1 MYCLR
6 HLWLSGTSVTALV
19 LETSSEEWQAGHVW
33 TVSRSCNKA
42 CRNFSR
48 RLRGASSFPRKTERF
63 SWRKMRRV
71 ASCYVSF
78 RVSAAQFFSPCC
90 SGRKLVQFSK
100 TGLGGPLLFRL
111 RHMKEFAREILY
123 EIQACSCPPL
133 RNPEERIRAS
143 DLFESAPFPHVG
155 NSGECVTSR
164 RTRLARPAA
173 AVSQSKTGAYFSR
186 AGPRR

>member
-6 HLWLSGTSVTALV
+6 HLRLSGTSVTAFV
-19 LETSSEEWQAGHVW
+19 LETSSGEWQAGHVW

-48 RLRGASSFPRKTERF
+48 RLRGASSFPRKAERF

-78 RVSAAQFFSPCC
+78 RMSAAQFFNPLC

-100 TGLGGPLLFRL
+100 TGLVGPLLFRL
-111 RHMKEFAREILY
+111 QHSLHSFRKA
-123 EIQACSCPPL
+123 L
-133 RNPEERIRAS
+133 RGA
-143 DLFESAPFPHVG
+143 AH
-155 NSGECVTSR
+155 
-164 RTRLARPAA
+164 RTRGQSRWRPAE
-173 AVSQSKTGAYFSR
+173 
-186 AGPRR
+186 